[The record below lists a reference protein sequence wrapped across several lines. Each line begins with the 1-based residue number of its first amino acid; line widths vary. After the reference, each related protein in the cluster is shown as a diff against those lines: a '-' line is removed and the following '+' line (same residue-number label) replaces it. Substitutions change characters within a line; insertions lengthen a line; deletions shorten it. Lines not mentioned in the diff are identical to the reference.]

1 MTSGS
6 MTKAE
11 LVEEVSRVSD
21 LTKKH
26 SEVIVDTVFKSIID
40 ALHRGEKIELRGF
53 GSFRLRKRE
62 PRKGRNPKT
71 GDKVDV
77 PPKKVPYF
85 KPGKELKELINKEPA
100 ARRRRFRRDAWRSDH
115 RLLDRPTP
123 DSNLGTPL
131 VALETRLRDRR
142 PKLAPAPSPTAV
154 HLLRA
159 RGAK

>member
-1 MTSGS
+1 

-26 SEVIVDTVFKSIID
+26 SEVIVDTVFESIID
-40 ALHRGEKIELRGF
+40 ALKRGEKIELRGF

-77 PPKKVPYF
+77 PPKRVPYF
-85 KPGKELKELINKEPA
+85 KPGKELKDLINRETGEPA
-100 ARRRRFRRDAWRSDH
+100 PTAPPIPPSTAAAGRHALRICSVSICDGSD
-115 RLLDRPTP
+115 
-123 DSNLGTPL
+123 L
-131 VALETRLRDRR
+131 VTVETRLRD
-142 PKLAPAPSPTAV
+142 
-154 HLLRA
+154 A
-159 RGAK
+159 RG